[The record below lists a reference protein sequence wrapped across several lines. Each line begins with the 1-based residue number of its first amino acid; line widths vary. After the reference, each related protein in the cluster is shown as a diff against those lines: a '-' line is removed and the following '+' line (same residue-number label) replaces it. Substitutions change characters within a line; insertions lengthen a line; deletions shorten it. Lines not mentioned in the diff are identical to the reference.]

1 MTRKRQALVST
12 AEPLSDDDFVTDA
25 RASAKAYAEVQKVQS
40 ERERMREDNK
50 MTKRRG
56 EQALALPRLP
66 GGKRT
71 SNGASGGQNQA
82 GSSSL
87 DDEDEESYIE
97 HDGKRVR
104 KRKRNDDNLTYEGQ
118 VILPFNPL
126 YSLAGLPDPKGKAAE
141 AESARQKSISRL
153 AGGSSASSPSRSSPL
168 LSANPGDPSEDMN
181 EGYKEERPHELA
193 EDNDEAPEGDYD
205 DETEEVVV
213 PWGQPIA
220 DDNAEE
226 DLGEEVLYSEDE
238 GLFKQSKTEI
248 KSNTMPFGE
257 RLEFDD
263 LPPYRPTF
271 PFSLEQAQIGSL
283 SLDHESLEIAV
294 PASINRFLK
303 AYQQVGVKFLYD
315 HYKGGI
321 GGVLG
326 DDMGLGKT
334 IQVISFLSAIM
345 RKTGT
350 SADHIRRKN
359 MIRHS
364 ADTVNPRHWPTA
376 LIVCP
381 KSLVANWS
389 RELDTWGYFEYAT
402 WRSDNWSDI
411 RTSFQQGFVDILLTS
426 YDTARNTIE
435 HLKSLPLSV
444 VIVDEAHR
452 MKEPRAQAT
461 LALKSIDCKICFA
474 LTGTLV
480 QNRMD
485 EMWSILD
492 FSHRGWAGTLKE
504 WKEFAVN
511 PIKRGH
517 RHEGSTADVITAIM
531 RLGVMTQK
539 ILPHFYLRRDKK
551 LIAHELP
558 EKRDMV
564 VFCPLAYMQI
574 MAYQNLIASDDIQFL
589 LRRNDKCECGS
600 GQIRRL
606 KCHHPKTENGE
617 TVSEVLLRNLSA
629 CKKVANH
636 FGLLYHAKDDSAHTR
651 EINRHFFKVCVSD
664 PLGIQSL
671 TNIGPSDPGNC
682 GKWTLLEQMLLQW
695 RNDPDDNKVLIFSN
709 SVRLLKMI
717 SEFISTSSTLAGFA
731 FDMLTGEVGNTE
743 RMDMV
748 DRFQDRSKD
757 HYVLLISTLAGGV
770 GLNLTAANKVVIF
783 DPDWNPANDLQAMD
797 RAFRIGQKRTVDV
810 YRLIGQGTVEELMYE
825 RQIHKQQRSRQL
837 NDGTF
842 ESRIHQG
849 FDGAKTAEDQGE
861 LFGIQNIFRFDA
873 KGFVSQNVS
882 QGILLQA
889 YLGMLMIQ
897 QIERVRQAEDRFV
910 QDLIEAE
917 YDESDGEDEESEDEA
932 GKYMRNE
939 RKARDLH
946 RAHLNAM
953 SKRQGENDGLS
964 RRNNEGVVKDIL
976 GDGSGLKKEVN
987 EDILQRLGVNT
998 RIHEQ
1003 AFRDSPEERA
1013 IYEIGVQILR
1023 SNPDMAKKIKA
1034 NDLGKLGRSV
1044 AKRKQVTDVNEEPW
1058 AKRLQ
1063 EKSERAKSE
1072 GSRERKRVLAEL
1084 SD

>member
-334 IQVISFLSAIM
+334 IQVISF
-345 RKTGT
+345 
-350 SADHIRRKN
+350 
-359 MIRHS
+359 
-364 ADTVNPRHWPTA
+364 
-376 LIVCP
+376 
-381 KSLVANWS
+381 WS

-402 WRSDNWSDI
+402 WRSDNC
-411 RTSFQQGFVDILLTS
+411 
-426 YDTARNTIE
+426 
-435 HLKSLPLSV
+435 LPLSV

-600 GQIRRL
+600 GQI
-606 KCHHPKTENGE
+606 
-617 TVSEVLLRNLSA
+617 EVLLRNLSA

-651 EINRHFFKVCVSD
+651 EINRHFFKVCTGQDYDTKQHNVVQAA
-664 PLGIQSL
+664 L
-671 TNIGPSDPGNC
+671 DPGNC

-717 SEFISTSSTLAGFA
+717 SEFISTSSTF
-731 FDMLTGEVGNTE
+731 GNTE

-783 DPDWNPANDLQAMD
+783 DPDW
-797 RAFRIGQKRTVDV
+797 
-810 YRLIGQGTVEELMYE
+810 
-825 RQIHKQQRSRQL
+825 
-837 NDGTF
+837 
-842 ESRIHQG
+842 
-849 FDGAKTAEDQGE
+849 
-861 LFGIQNIFRFDA
+861 
-873 KGFVSQNVS
+873 
-882 QGILLQA
+882 
-889 YLGMLMIQ
+889 
-897 QIERVRQAEDRFV
+897 
-910 QDLIEAE
+910 
-917 YDESDGEDEESEDEA
+917 
-932 GKYMRNE
+932 
-939 RKARDLH
+939 
-946 RAHLNAM
+946 
-953 SKRQGENDGLS
+953 SK
-964 RRNNEGVVKDIL
+964 
-976 GDGSGLKKEVN
+976 
-987 EDILQRLGVNT
+987 
-998 RIHEQ
+998 
-1003 AFRDSPEERA
+1003 
-1013 IYEIGVQILR
+1013 
-1023 SNPDMAKKIKA
+1023 
-1034 NDLGKLGRSV
+1034 
-1044 AKRKQVTDVNEEPW
+1044 
-1058 AKRLQ
+1058 
-1063 EKSERAKSE
+1063 
-1072 GSRERKRVLAEL
+1072 
-1084 SD
+1084 

>member
-1 MTRKRQALVST
+1 MKRRKPALIST
-12 AEPLSDDDFVTDA
+12 AEPLSDDEFITES
-25 RASAKAYAEVQKVQS
+25 RASAKAYAEVQKIQA
-40 ERERMREDNK
+40 ERERIKEDNK
-50 MTKRRG
+50 ERKKRG
-56 EQALALPRLP
+56 EQALALPKLP
-66 GGKRT
+66 GTKRKSEGVFKKDEYE
-71 SNGASGGQNQA
+71 SN
-82 GSSSL
+82 SSE
-87 DDEDEESYIE
+87 DEDEESWLEYGE
-97 HDGKRVR
+97 GKRVK
-104 KRKRNDDNLTYEGQ
+104 KRKRDEDLKYEGQ

-126 YSLAGLPDPKGKAAE
+126 YHLSGLPDPENKAAE
-141 AESARQKSISRL
+141 AEAAKQKMIDRL
-153 AGGSSASSPSRSSPL
+153 AGRKSTSSPVRSSPIPA
-168 LSANPGDPSEDMN
+168 SSSSPMKPSLCTGISGQDT
-181 EGYKEERPHELA
+181 
-193 EDNDEAPEGDYD
+193 EDNEDDRLLEEAPEGDYD
-205 DETEEVVV
+205 DEENEVIV
-213 PWGQPIA
+213 PWGRTVKVEKG
-220 DDNAEE
+220 NGAEI
-226 DLGEEVLYSEDE
+226 EEEGVYSEDE
-238 GLFKQSKTEI
+238 ELFAKTPTQTKPRKSTSQGGLES
-248 KSNTMPFGE
+248 
-257 RLEFDD
+257 DD

-271 PFSLEQAQIGSL
+271 PFSEEQAKIGPYP
-283 SLDHESLEIAV
+283 LDEEATDIAV
-294 PASINRFLK
+294 PQPINRFLK
-303 AYQQVGVKFLYD
+303 AYQQVGAKFLYE
-315 HYKGGI
+315 HYKQGMGGI
-321 GGVLG
+321 LG

-350 SADHIRRKN
+350 SVDHQRRKR
-359 MIRHS
+359 MIRQS
-364 ADTVNPRHWPTA
+364 SEDLNPRHWPTA

-381 KSLVANWS
+381 KSLVGNWS
-389 RELDTWGYFEYAT
+389 RELDTWGYFEYAI
-402 WRSDNWSDI
+402 WRSDNWSDV
-411 RTSFQQGFVDILLTS
+411 RSSFMQGFHDIILTS

-435 HLKSLPLSV
+435 HLKSIPLSV

-452 MKEPRAQAT
+452 MKEPGAQAT

-485 EMWSILD
+485 EMWSVLD
-492 FSHRGWAGTLKE
+492 FTHRGWAGTLKE

-517 RHEGSTADVITAIM
+517 RHEGTAAEVITAIM

-539 ILPHFYLRRDKK
+539 ILPHFYLRRDKR

-564 VFCPLAYMQI
+564 VFCPLAEMQI
-574 MAYQNLIASDDIQFL
+574 FAYRNLIASEDIQFL
-589 LRRNDKCECGS
+589 LRRNDPCECGS
-600 GQIRRL
+600 GEKRI
-606 KCHHPKTENGE
+606 KCHHPETSRGE
-617 TVSEVLLRNLSA
+617 KVNEVLLKNLAA

-636 FGLLYHAKDDSAHTR
+636 FGLLYHAKDDSPHTR
-651 EINRHFFKVCVSD
+651 AINRHFFKICVCMD
-664 PLGIQSL
+664 PSKILSL
-671 TNIGPSDPGNC
+671 TKENRDPGNC

-695 RNDPDDNKVLIFSN
+695 RNDTDDNKVLIFSN

-748 DRFQDRSKD
+748 DRFQDRSQD
-757 HYVLLISTLAGGV
+757 HFVLLISTLAGGV

-849 FDGAKTAEDQGE
+849 FDGARTEKDQGE
-861 LFGIQNIFRFDA
+861 LFGIQNIFRFDPR
-873 KGFVSQNVS
+873 GFVSRN
-882 QGILLQA
+882 
-889 YLGMLMIQ
+889 
-897 QIERVRQAEDRFV
+897 IERVRQAEDRFV

-917 YDESDGEDEESEDEA
+917 YIDSEGEDEDDSEDEA
-932 GKYMRNE
+932 GRTMKNE

-946 RAHLNAM
+946 RAHLRAA
-953 SKRQGENDGLS
+953 SQRGGDNDAVS
-964 RRNNEGVVKDIL
+964 RRREEDVVNDIL
-976 GDGSGLKKEVN
+976 GHGSISAKKDN
-987 EDILQRLGVNT
+987 DDILQKLGVNT

-1013 IYEIGVQILR
+1013 IYEIGVQVLR
-1023 SNPDMAKKIKA
+1023 DNPDLARKIKA

-1044 AKRKQVTDVNEEPW
+1044 VRRKKVIDADNAHDAEPW
-1058 AKRLQ
+1058 KKRIQ
-1063 EKSERAKSE
+1063 ERTEKANSENSKEAQ
-1072 GSRERKRVLAEL
+1072 RVLAEL